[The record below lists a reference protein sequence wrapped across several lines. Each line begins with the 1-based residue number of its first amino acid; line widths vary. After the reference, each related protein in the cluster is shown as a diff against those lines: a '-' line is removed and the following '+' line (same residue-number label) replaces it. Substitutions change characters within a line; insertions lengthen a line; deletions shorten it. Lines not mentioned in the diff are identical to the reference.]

1 MPTPDLVEGK
11 ERREQE
17 LRIQRQIA
25 FASGLFQGD
34 VTVRTLL
41 ESFAEGFVII
51 DELGTILLV
60 NARAEEMF
68 GYPKAEIIGKH
79 HDVLLP
85 ERFRKAHEKHVAH
98 FFEEPRIRPMGQ
110 GLELAGLRQDG
121 SEFPVEISLSFLET
135 INGRLAL
142 AFISDITRRK
152 EAEQA
157 LKDRNQ
163 ELDAFAHTVAHDL
176 KGSLNSMMLCC
187 QFLDESPQDMPLH
200 EISDLLGKI
209 FKSGVNFNRIVD
221 ELLLLS
227 SVSRERAPS
236 TTVDMSPLVAN
247 AIERLEIII
256 DSRKT
261 EIELPDHFPA
271 ALGYGPWVEEI
282 WFNYISN
289 AIKYGGTPPIVQLGG
304 TVRKD
309 GYVDFWVQDNGRGM
323 TPEKQ
328 AGIFDYD
335 RPCNEKTEEGYGL
348 GLSIVKRIAEKLSG
362 QVSVK
367 NTTSGGCIFTFSLPV
382 AKESTE

>member
-1 MPTPDLVEGK
+1 MPTPDLMEGK

-60 NARAEEMF
+60 NTRAEEMF
-68 GYPKAEIIGKH
+68 GYPKAEIIGKP
-79 HDVLLP
+79 HDILLP
-85 ERFRKAHEKHVAH
+85 ERFRRAHEKHVAH
-98 FFEEPRIRPMGQ
+98 FFKEPRTRPMGQ

-176 KGSLNSMMLCC
+176 KGSLNTMMLCC
-187 QFLDESPQDMPLH
+187 QFLDESPQDIPLH
-200 EISDLLGKI
+200 EISELLEKI
-209 FKSGVNFNRIVD
+209 LKSGVNLNRVVD
-221 ELLLLS
+221 GLLLLS
-227 SVSRERAPS
+227 SVSRERTPV
-236 TTVDMSPLVAN
+236 TTVDMSSLVSD
-247 AIERLEIII
+247 AIERLEILI
-256 DSRKT
+256 DRRKA
-261 EIELPDHFPA
+261 EIMLPDHFPA
-271 ALGYGPWVEEI
+271 ALGYGPWIEEI

-289 AIKYGGTPPIVQLGG
+289 AIKYGGTPPMVQLGG

-309 GYVDFWVQDNGRGM
+309 GYVDFWVQDNGRGL
-323 TPEKQ
+323 TPEEQ
-328 AGIFDYD
+328 VGIFDYG
-335 RPCNEKTEEGYGL
+335 RPRKEHAEEGYGL

-367 NTTSGGCIFTFSLPV
+367 SAIAGGSIFTFSLPV